1 MSRASAEINLSAITQ
16 NFKSIKSRTT
26 ADVLAVVKADAYGH
40 GLIPVSKALEEAG
53 ADWFGTALLEEALNL
68 RKAGILKPIISWLTP
83 LGEDFKSAIDLDI
96 DLGIPSIDL
105 LDEVVK
111 TASLTGKTARIHLE
125 IDTGMSRGGV
135 LSEWDQLIKS
145 VLAGVNL
152 KQLKVIGIWSHFA
165 RADEP
170 DELMNQEQLSLF
182 EEKVNQAK
190 AAGIDAQFIHI
201 ANSAALFTNKSAH
214 KNIIR
219 SGIALFGLSP
229 DVKTIG
235 DSSSLGLKPA
245 MKLKAKLKLVK
256 EVKAGSSVG
265 YGGTAVLKSD
275 TKLGVV
281 ALGYEDGIPRST
293 NNLAG
298 VFVDKKRAPIIGRV
312 SMDQFVVDLGIT
324 STAKTGDEV
333 IVFGD
338 GSNGEYTVD
347 EWAKAAN
354 TINYEIITRIGP
366 RVPRIYPRE

>member
-16 NFKSIKSRTT
+16 NFKLIKSRTT

-53 ADWFGTALLEEALNL
+53 ADWFGTALLEEAINL

-105 LDEVVK
+105 LDEVIK
-111 TASLTGKTARIHLE
+111 AASLTGKTARIHLE

-145 VLAGVNL
+145 VLVGVNL

-201 ANSAALFTNKSAH
+201 ANSAALFTNKSTH

-245 MKLKAKLKLVK
+245 MKLKAKLNLVK

-281 ALGYEDGIPRST
+281 ALGYADGIPRNT

-312 SMDQFVVDLGIT
+312 SMDQFVVDLGVT
-324 STAKTGDEV
+324 SNAKTGDEV

-338 GSNGEYTVD
+338 GSGDEYTVD

>member
-53 ADWFGTALLEEALNL
+53 ADWFGTALLEEAINL

-105 LDEVVK
+105 LDEVIK
-111 TASLTGKTARIHLE
+111 AASLTGKTARIHLE

-145 VLAGVNL
+145 VLVGVNL

-201 ANSAALFTNKSAH
+201 ANSAALFTNKSTH

-245 MKLKAKLKLVK
+245 MKLKAKLNLVK

-281 ALGYEDGIPRST
+281 ALGYADGIPRNT

-338 GSNGEYTVD
+338 GSGDEYTVD

>member
-1 MSRASAEINLSAITQ
+1 MSRASAEINLSAIIQ

-53 ADWFGTALLEEALNL
+53 ANWFGTALLEEAINL

-105 LDEVVK
+105 LDEVIK
-111 TASLTGKTARIHLE
+111 AASLTGKTARIHLE

-145 VLAGVNL
+145 VLVGVNL

-201 ANSAALFTNKSAH
+201 ANSAALFTNKSTH

-229 DVKTIG
+229 DIKTIG

-245 MKLKAKLKLVK
+245 MKLKAKLNLVK

-281 ALGYEDGIPRST
+281 ALGYADGIPRST

>member
-53 ADWFGTALLEEALNL
+53 ADWFGTALLEEAINL

-105 LDEVVK
+105 LDEVIK
-111 TASLTGKTARIHLE
+111 AASLTGKTARIHLE

-235 DSSSLGLKPA
+235 DSSSLSLKPA
-245 MKLKAKLKLVK
+245 MKLKAKLNIVK

-281 ALGYEDGIPRST
+281 ALGYADGIPRST

-298 VFVDKKRAPIIGRV
+298 VFVNKKRAPIIGRV

>member
-1 MSRASAEINLSAITQ
+1 MSRASAEINLSSITQ

-53 ADWFGTALLEEALNL
+53 ADWFGTALLEEAINL

-105 LDEVVK
+105 LDEVIK
-111 TASLTGKTARIHLE
+111 AASLTGKAARIHLE

-145 VLAGVNL
+145 VLVGVNL

-170 DELMNQEQLSLF
+170 AELMNQEQLSLF

-201 ANSAALFTNKSAH
+201 ANSAALFTNKSTH

-245 MKLKAKLKLVK
+245 MKLKAKLNLVK

-281 ALGYEDGIPRST
+281 ALGYADGIPRNT

-324 STAKTGDEV
+324 SNAKTGDEV

-338 GSNGEYTVD
+338 GSGGEYTVD

>member
-53 ADWFGTALLEEALNL
+53 ADWFGTALLEEAINL

-105 LDEVVK
+105 LDEVIK
-111 TASLTGKTARIHLE
+111 AASLTGKTARIHLE

-145 VLAGVNL
+145 VLVGVNL

-201 ANSAALFTNKSAH
+201 ANSAALFTNKSTH

-245 MKLKAKLKLVK
+245 MKLKAKLNLVK
-256 EVKAGSSVG
+256 EVKVGSSVG

-281 ALGYEDGIPRST
+281 ALGYADGIPRNT

-312 SMDQFVVDLGIT
+312 SMDQFVVDLGVT
-324 STAKTGDEV
+324 SNAKTGDEV

-338 GSNGEYTVD
+338 GSGDEYTVD

>member
-53 ADWFGTALLEEALNL
+53 ADWFGTALLEEAINL

-105 LDEVVK
+105 LDEVIK
-111 TASLTGKTARIHLE
+111 AASLTGKAARIHLE

-190 AAGIDAQFIHI
+190 AAGIDAQSIHI

-229 DVKTIG
+229 DIKTIG

-245 MKLKAKLKLVK
+245 MKLKAKLNLVK

-265 YGGTAVLKSD
+265 YGGTALIKSD

-281 ALGYEDGIPRST
+281 ALGYADGIPRST

-338 GSNGEYTVD
+338 GSSGEYTVD

>member
-1 MSRASAEINLSAITQ
+1 MSRASVEINLSAITQ

-105 LDEVVK
+105 LDEVIK

-245 MKLKAKLKLVK
+245 MKLKAKLNLVK

-281 ALGYEDGIPRST
+281 ALGYADGIPRNT

-333 IVFGD
+333 IIFGD
-338 GSNGEYTVD
+338 GSSGEYTVD

>member
-16 NFKSIKSRTT
+16 NFKLIKSRTT

-53 ADWFGTALLEEALNL
+53 ADWFGTALLEEAINL

-105 LDEVVK
+105 LDEVIK
-111 TASLTGKTARIHLE
+111 AASLTGKAARIHLE

-145 VLAGVNL
+145 VLVGVNL
-152 KQLKVIGIWSHFA
+152 KLLKVIGIWSHFA

-170 DELMNQEQLSLF
+170 AELMNQEQLSLF

-190 AAGIDAQFIHI
+190 TAGIDAQFIHI
-201 ANSAALFTNKSAH
+201 ANSAALFTNKSTH

-245 MKLKAKLKLVK
+245 MKLKAKLNLVK

-281 ALGYEDGIPRST
+281 ALGYADGIPRNT

-312 SMDQFVVDLGIT
+312 SMDQFVVDLGVT
-324 STAKTGDEV
+324 SNAKTGDEV

-338 GSNGEYTVD
+338 GSGGEYTVD

>member
-53 ADWFGTALLEEALNL
+53 ADWFGTALLEEAINL

-105 LDEVVK
+105 LDEVIK
-111 TASLTGKTARIHLE
+111 AASLTGKAARIHLE

-145 VLAGVNL
+145 VLVGVNL
-152 KQLKVIGIWSHFA
+152 KLLKVIGIWSHFA

-170 DELMNQEQLSLF
+170 AELMNQEQLILF

-190 AAGIDAQFIHI
+190 TAGIDAQFIHI
-201 ANSAALFTNKSAH
+201 ANSAALFTNKSTH

-229 DVKTIG
+229 DIKTIG

-245 MKLKAKLKLVK
+245 MKLKAKLNLVK

-275 TKLGVV
+275 TKLGVIT
-281 ALGYEDGIPRST
+281 LGYADGIPRNT

-298 VFVDKKRAPIIGRV
+298 VFVDKKRAPMIGRV

-324 STAKTGDEV
+324 SNAKTGDEV

-338 GSNGEYTVD
+338 GSGGEYTVD

>member
-53 ADWFGTALLEEALNL
+53 ADWFGTALLEEAINL

-105 LDEVVK
+105 LDEVIK
-111 TASLTGKTARIHLE
+111 AASLTGKTARIHLE

-145 VLAGVNL
+145 VLVGVNL

-201 ANSAALFTNKSAH
+201 ANSAALFTNKSTH

-245 MKLKAKLKLVK
+245 MKLKAKLNLVK

-281 ALGYEDGIPRST
+281 ALGYADGIPRNT

-312 SMDQFVVDLGIT
+312 SMDQFVVDLGVT
-324 STAKTGDEV
+324 SNAKTGDEV

-338 GSNGEYTVD
+338 GSSGEYTVD

>member
-16 NFKSIKSRTT
+16 NFKLIKSRTT

-53 ADWFGTALLEEALNL
+53 ADWFGTALLEEAINL

-105 LDEVVK
+105 LDEVIK
-111 TASLTGKTARIHLE
+111 AASLTGKAARIHLE

-145 VLAGVNL
+145 VLVGVNL

-190 AAGIDAQFIHI
+190 TAGIDAQFIHI

-229 DVKTIG
+229 DIKTIG

-245 MKLKAKLKLVK
+245 MKLKAKLNLVK

-265 YGGTAVLKSD
+265 YGGTALIKSD

-281 ALGYEDGIPRST
+281 ALGYADGIPRST

-338 GSNGEYTVD
+338 GSSGEYTVD

>member
-53 ADWFGTALLEEALNL
+53 ADWFGTALLEEAINL

-105 LDEVVK
+105 LDEVIK
-111 TASLTGKTARIHLE
+111 AASLTGKTARIHLE

-245 MKLKAKLKLVK
+245 MKLKAKLNLVK

-281 ALGYEDGIPRST
+281 ALGYADGIPRST

-338 GSNGEYTVD
+338 GSSGEYTVD

>member
-1 MSRASAEINLSAITQ
+1 MSRASVEINLSAITQ

-53 ADWFGTALLEEALNL
+53 ADWFGTALLEEAINL

-105 LDEVVK
+105 LNEVIK
-111 TASLTGKTARIHLE
+111 AASLTGKAARIHLE

-145 VLAGVNL
+145 VLVGVNL

-201 ANSAALFTNKSAH
+201 ANSAALFTNKSSH

-229 DVKTIG
+229 DIKTIG

-245 MKLKAKLKLVK
+245 MKLKAKLNLVK
-256 EVKAGSSVG
+256 EVKSGSSVG

-281 ALGYEDGIPRST
+281 ALGYADGIPRST

-338 GSNGEYTVD
+338 GSSGEYTVD

>member
-53 ADWFGTALLEEALNL
+53 ADWFGTALLEEAINL

-105 LDEVVK
+105 LDEVIK
-111 TASLTGKTARIHLE
+111 AASLTGKTARIHLE

-145 VLAGVNL
+145 VLVGVNL

-201 ANSAALFTNKSAH
+201 ANSAALFTNKSTH

-229 DVKTIG
+229 DIKTIG

-245 MKLKAKLKLVK
+245 MKLKAKLNLVK

-281 ALGYEDGIPRST
+281 ALGYADGIPRST

-324 STAKTGDEV
+324 SSAKTGDEV

>member
-1 MSRASAEINLSAITQ
+1 MSRACVEVNLSAIVQ

-53 ADWFGTALLEEALNL
+53 ADWFGTALLEEAINL

-105 LDEVVK
+105 LDEVIK

-201 ANSAALFTNKSAH
+201 ANSAALFTNKSSH

-229 DVKTIG
+229 DIKTIG

-245 MKLKAKLKLVK
+245 MKLKAKLNLVK
-256 EVKAGSSVG
+256 DVKAGSSVG

-281 ALGYEDGIPRST
+281 ALGYADGIPRNT

-338 GSNGEYTVD
+338 GSSGEYTVD

>member
-53 ADWFGTALLEEALNL
+53 ADWFGTALLEEAINL

-105 LDEVVK
+105 LDEVIK
-111 TASLTGKTARIHLE
+111 AASLTGKTARIHLE

-145 VLAGVNL
+145 VLVGVNL

-229 DVKTIG
+229 DIKTIG

-245 MKLKAKLKLVK
+245 MKLKAKLNLVK

-265 YGGTAVLKSD
+265 YGGTAVIKSD

-281 ALGYEDGIPRST
+281 ALGYADGIPRST

-298 VFVDKKRAPIIGRV
+298 VFVNKKRAPIIGRV

>member
-16 NFKSIKSRTT
+16 NFKLIKSRTT

-53 ADWFGTALLEEALNL
+53 ADWFGTALLEEAINL

-105 LDEVVK
+105 LDEVIK
-111 TASLTGKTARIHLE
+111 AASLTGKAARIHLE

-145 VLAGVNL
+145 VLVGVNL
-152 KQLKVIGIWSHFA
+152 KLLKVIGIWSHFA

-170 DELMNQEQLSLF
+170 AELMNQEQLSLF

-190 AAGIDAQFIHI
+190 TAGIDAQFIHI

-229 DVKTIG
+229 DIKTIG

-245 MKLKAKLKLVK
+245 MKLKAKLNLVK

-265 YGGTAVLKSD
+265 YGGTALIKSD

-281 ALGYEDGIPRST
+281 ALGYADGIPRST

-298 VFVDKKRAPIIGRV
+298 VFVDKKRAPMIGRV

-324 STAKTGDEV
+324 SNAKTGDEV

-338 GSNGEYTVD
+338 GSGGEYTVD

>member
-1 MSRASAEINLSAITQ
+1 MSRASVEINLSAITQ

-53 ADWFGTALLEEALNL
+53 ADWFGTALLEEAINL

-105 LDEVVK
+105 LNEVIK
-111 TASLTGKTARIHLE
+111 AASLTGKAARIHLE

-245 MKLKAKLKLVK
+245 MKLKAKLNLVK

-281 ALGYEDGIPRST
+281 ALGYADGIPRST

-338 GSNGEYTVD
+338 GSSGEYTVD

>member
-16 NFKSIKSRTT
+16 NFKSIKSRTN

-53 ADWFGTALLEEALNL
+53 ADWFGTALLEEAINL
-68 RKAGILKPIISWLTP
+68 RKSGILKPIISWLTP

-105 LDEVVK
+105 LDEVIK
-111 TASLTGKTARIHLE
+111 AASLTGKTARIHLE

-201 ANSAALFTNKSAH
+201 ANSAALFTNKSTH

-229 DVKTIG
+229 DIKTIG

-245 MKLKAKLKLVK
+245 MKLKAKLNLVK

-281 ALGYEDGIPRST
+281 ALGYADGIPRST

-298 VFVDKKRAPIIGRV
+298 VFVNKKRAPIIGRV

>member
-1 MSRASAEINLSAITQ
+1 MSRASAEINLSAIKQ
-16 NFKSIKSRTT
+16 NFKAIKSRTT

-53 ADWFGTALLEEALNL
+53 ADWFGTALLEEAINL

-96 DLGIPSIDL
+96 DLGIPSLDL
-105 LDEVVK
+105 LNEVIK
-111 TASLTGKTARIHLE
+111 TASSTGKTARIHLE
-125 IDTGMSRGGV
+125 IDTGMSRSGV

-145 VLAGVNL
+145 VLVGVNL

-190 AAGIDAQFIHI
+190 AAGINAQFVHI

-235 DSSSLGLKPA
+235 NSSSLGLKPA
-245 MKLKAKLKLVK
+245 MKLKAKLNLVK
-256 EVKAGSSVG
+256 EVKAGASVG
-265 YGGTAVLKSD
+265 YGGTVVLKSD

-281 ALGYEDGIPRST
+281 ALGYADGIPRNT

-324 STAKTGDEV
+324 SSAKTGDEV

-338 GSNGEYTVD
+338 GSDGEYTVD

>member
-53 ADWFGTALLEEALNL
+53 ADWFGTALLEEAINL

-105 LDEVVK
+105 LDEVIK
-111 TASLTGKTARIHLE
+111 AASLTGKTARIHLE

-145 VLAGVNL
+145 VLVGVNL

-201 ANSAALFTNKSAH
+201 ANSAALFTNKSTH

-245 MKLKAKLKLVK
+245 MKLKAKLNLVK

-275 TKLGVV
+275 TKLGVIT
-281 ALGYEDGIPRST
+281 LGYADGIPRNT

-298 VFVDKKRAPIIGRV
+298 VFVDKKRAPMIGRV

-324 STAKTGDEV
+324 SNAKTGDEG

-338 GSNGEYTVD
+338 GSGGEYTVD

>member
-1 MSRASAEINLSAITQ
+1 MSRASADINLSAITQ
-16 NFKSIKSRTT
+16 NFKLIKSRTT

-53 ADWFGTALLEEALNL
+53 ADWFGTALLEEAINL

-83 LGEDFKSAIDLDI
+83 LGEDFKSAIELDI

-105 LDEVVK
+105 LNEVIK
-111 TASLTGKTARIHLE
+111 AASLTGKAARIHLE

-170 DELMNQEQLSLF
+170 GELMNKEQLSLF
-182 EEKVNQAK
+182 EEKVNQAM

-201 ANSAALFTNKSAH
+201 ANSAALFTNKSSH

-229 DVKTIG
+229 DIKTIG

-245 MKLKAKLKLVK
+245 MKLKAKLNLVK
-256 EVKAGSSVG
+256 DVKAGSSVG

-281 ALGYEDGIPRST
+281 ALGYADGIPRST

-324 STAKTGDEV
+324 SNAKTGDEV

-338 GSNGEYTVD
+338 GSSGEYTVD

>member
-53 ADWFGTALLEEALNL
+53 ADWFGTALLEEAINL
-68 RKAGILKPIISWLTP
+68 RKSGILTPIISWLTP

-105 LDEVVK
+105 LNEVIK
-111 TASLTGKTARIHLE
+111 AASLTGKTARIHLE

-145 VLAGVNL
+145 VLVGVNL

-201 ANSAALFTNKSAH
+201 ANSAALFTNKSSH

-229 DVKTIG
+229 DIKTIG

-245 MKLKAKLKLVK
+245 MKLKAKLNLVK
-256 EVKAGSSVG
+256 DVKAGASVG
-265 YGGTAVLKSD
+265 YGGTAVIKSD

-281 ALGYEDGIPRST
+281 ALGYADGIPRNT

-324 STAKTGDEV
+324 SIAKTGDEV

-338 GSNGEYTVD
+338 GSSGEYTVD

>member
-53 ADWFGTALLEEALNL
+53 ADWFGTALLEEAINL

-105 LDEVVK
+105 LDEVIK
-111 TASLTGKTARIHLE
+111 AASLAGKAARIHLE

-245 MKLKAKLKLVK
+245 MKLKAKLNLVK

-265 YGGTAVLKSD
+265 YGGTAVIKSD

-281 ALGYEDGIPRST
+281 ALGYADGIPRST

>member
-53 ADWFGTALLEEALNL
+53 ADWFGTALLEEAINL

-105 LDEVVK
+105 LDEVIK
-111 TASLTGKTARIHLE
+111 AASLTGKAARIHLE

-145 VLAGVNL
+145 VLVGVNL

-245 MKLKAKLKLVK
+245 MKLKAKLNLVK

-281 ALGYEDGIPRST
+281 ALGYADGIPRST

-338 GSNGEYTVD
+338 GSSGEYTVD

>member
-16 NFKSIKSRTT
+16 NFKLIKSRTT

-53 ADWFGTALLEEALNL
+53 ADWFGTALLEEAINL

-105 LDEVVK
+105 LNEVIK
-111 TASLTGKTARIHLE
+111 AATLTGKTARIHLE

-190 AAGIDAQFIHI
+190 AAGVDAQFVHI

-245 MKLKAKLKLVK
+245 MKLKAKLNLVK
-256 EVKAGSSVG
+256 EVKAGASVG
-265 YGGTAVLKSD
+265 YGGTAVITTD

-281 ALGYEDGIPRST
+281 ALGYADGIPRNT

-298 VFVDKKRAPIIGRV
+298 VFFDKKRAAIIGRV

-338 GSNGEYTVD
+338 GSSGEYTVD

>member
-53 ADWFGTALLEEALNL
+53 ADWFGTALLEEAINL

-105 LDEVVK
+105 LDEVIK
-111 TASLTGKTARIHLE
+111 AASLTGKAARIHLE

-145 VLAGVNL
+145 VLVGVNL
-152 KQLKVIGIWSHFA
+152 KLLKVIGIWSHFA

-170 DELMNQEQLSLF
+170 AELMNQEQLSLF

-190 AAGIDAQFIHI
+190 TAGIDAQFIHI
-201 ANSAALFTNKSAH
+201 ANSAALFTNKSTH

-245 MKLKAKLKLVK
+245 MKLKAKLNLVK

-281 ALGYEDGIPRST
+281 ALGYADGIPRNT

-298 VFVDKKRAPIIGRV
+298 VFVDKKRAPMIGRV
-312 SMDQFVVDLGIT
+312 SMDQFVVDLGVT
-324 STAKTGDEV
+324 SNAKTGDEV

-338 GSNGEYTVD
+338 GSGDEYTVD

>member
-1 MSRASAEINLSAITQ
+1 MSRASVEINLSAITQ

-40 GLIPVSKALEEAG
+40 GLITVSKALEEAG
-53 ADWFGTALLEEALNL
+53 ADWFGTALLEEAINL

-105 LDEVVK
+105 LNEVIK
-111 TASLTGKTARIHLE
+111 AASLTGKAARIHLE

-170 DELMNQEQLSLF
+170 GELMNQEQLSLF

-190 AAGIDAQFIHI
+190 AAGIDVQFIHI
-201 ANSAALFTNKSAH
+201 ANSAALFTNKSSH

-229 DVKTIG
+229 DIKTIG

-245 MKLKAKLKLVK
+245 MKLKAKLNLVK
-256 EVKAGSSVG
+256 DVKAGASVG
-265 YGGTAVLKSD
+265 YGGTAVIKSD

-281 ALGYEDGIPRST
+281 ALGYADGIPRNT

-298 VFVDKKRAPIIGRV
+298 VFVNKKRAPIIGRV
-312 SMDQFVVDLGIT
+312 SMDQFVVDLGVT

-338 GSNGEYTVD
+338 GSSGEYTVD

>member
-53 ADWFGTALLEEALNL
+53 ADWFGTALLEEAINL

-105 LDEVVK
+105 LDEVIKV
-111 TASLTGKTARIHLE
+111 ASLTGKTARIHLE

-135 LSEWDQLIKS
+135 LSEWDELIKS
-145 VLAGVNL
+145 VLVGVNL

-201 ANSAALFTNKSAH
+201 ANSAALFTNKSTH

-229 DVKTIG
+229 DIKTIG
-235 DSSSLGLKPA
+235 NSSSLGLKPA
-245 MKLKAKLKLVK
+245 MKLKAKLNLVK

-281 ALGYEDGIPRST
+281 ALGYADGISRST

-338 GSNGEYTVD
+338 GSSGEYTVD

>member
-53 ADWFGTALLEEALNL
+53 ADWFGTALLEEAINL

-105 LDEVVK
+105 LDEVIK
-111 TASLTGKTARIHLE
+111 AASLTGKTARIHLE

-145 VLAGVNL
+145 VLVGVNL

-201 ANSAALFTNKSAH
+201 ANSAALFTNKSSH

-229 DVKTIG
+229 DIKTIG

-245 MKLKAKLKLVK
+245 MKLKAKLNLVK

-281 ALGYEDGIPRST
+281 ALGYADGIPRST

-312 SMDQFVVDLGIT
+312 SMDQFVVDLGIA

-338 GSNGEYTVD
+338 GSSGEYTVD

>member
-16 NFKSIKSRTT
+16 NFKSIKSRTN

-53 ADWFGTALLEEALNL
+53 ADWFGTALLEEAINL

-105 LDEVVK
+105 LDEVIK
-111 TASLTGKTARIHLE
+111 AASLTGKTARIHLE

-201 ANSAALFTNKSAH
+201 ANSAALFTNKSTH

-229 DVKTIG
+229 DIKTIG

-245 MKLKAKLKLVK
+245 MKLKAKLNLVK

-281 ALGYEDGIPRST
+281 ALGYADGIPRST

>member
-1 MSRASAEINLSAITQ
+1 MSRASVEINLSAVTQ

-53 ADWFGTALLEEALNL
+53 ADWFGTALLEEAINL

-105 LDEVVK
+105 LNEVIK
-111 TASLTGKTARIHLE
+111 AASLTGKAARIHLE

-145 VLAGVNL
+145 VLVGVNL

-170 DELMNQEQLSLF
+170 GELMNQEQLSLF

-201 ANSAALFTNKSAH
+201 ANSAALFTNKSSH

-229 DVKTIG
+229 DIKTIG

-245 MKLKAKLKLVK
+245 MKLKAKLNLVK
-256 EVKAGSSVG
+256 DVKAGASVG
-265 YGGTAVLKSD
+265 YGGTVVIKSD

-281 ALGYEDGIPRST
+281 ALGYADGIPRNT

-338 GSNGEYTVD
+338 GSSGEYTVD

>member
-16 NFKSIKSRTT
+16 NFKLIKSRTT

-53 ADWFGTALLEEALNL
+53 ADWFGTALLEEAINL

-105 LDEVVK
+105 LDEVIK
-111 TASLTGKTARIHLE
+111 AASLTGKAARIHLE

-145 VLAGVNL
+145 VLVGVNL

-170 DELMNQEQLSLF
+170 AELMNQEQLSLF

-190 AAGIDAQFIHI
+190 TAGIDAQFIHI
-201 ANSAALFTNKSAH
+201 ANSAALFTNKSTH

-229 DVKTIG
+229 DIKTIG

-245 MKLKAKLKLVK
+245 MKLKAKLNLVK

-275 TKLGVV
+275 TKLGVIT
-281 ALGYEDGIPRST
+281 LGYADGIPRNT

-298 VFVDKKRAPIIGRV
+298 VFVDKKRAPMIGRV

-324 STAKTGDEV
+324 SNAKTGDEV

-338 GSNGEYTVD
+338 GSGDEYTVD

>member
-53 ADWFGTALLEEALNL
+53 ADWFGTALLEEAINL

-105 LDEVVK
+105 LDEVIK
-111 TASLTGKTARIHLE
+111 AASLTGKAARIHLE

-145 VLAGVNL
+145 VLVGVNL

-201 ANSAALFTNKSAH
+201 ANSAALFTNKSTH

-245 MKLKAKLKLVK
+245 MKLKAKLNLVK

-275 TKLGVV
+275 TKLGVIT
-281 ALGYEDGIPRST
+281 LGYADGIPRNT

-324 STAKTGDEV
+324 SNAKTGDEV

-338 GSNGEYTVD
+338 GSGDEYTVD

>member
-53 ADWFGTALLEEALNL
+53 ANWFGTALLEEAINL

-96 DLGIPSIDL
+96 DLGIPSVDL
-105 LDEVVK
+105 LDEVIK
-111 TASLTGKTARIHLE
+111 AASLTGKTARIHLE

-145 VLAGVNL
+145 VLVGVNL

-229 DVKTIG
+229 DIKTIG

-245 MKLKAKLKLVK
+245 MKLKAKLNLVK

-265 YGGTAVLKSD
+265 YGGTAVIKSD

-281 ALGYEDGIPRST
+281 AIGYADGIPRST

-298 VFVDKKRAPIIGRV
+298 VFVNKKRAPIIGRV

-338 GSNGEYTVD
+338 GSSGEYTVD

>member
-1 MSRASAEINLSAITQ
+1 MSRACVEVNLSAIAQ

-40 GLIPVSKALEEAG
+40 GLIPVSKALEDAG
-53 ADWFGTALLEEALNL
+53 ADWFGTALLEEAINL

-105 LDEVVK
+105 LNEVIK
-111 TASLTGKTARIHLE
+111 AASLTGKAARIHLE

-145 VLAGVNL
+145 VLVGVNL

-201 ANSAALFTNKSAH
+201 ANSAALFTNKSSH

-229 DVKTIG
+229 DIKTIG

-245 MKLKAKLKLVK
+245 MKLKAKLNLVK
-256 EVKAGSSVG
+256 DVKAGASVG
-265 YGGTAVLKSD
+265 YGGTVVIKSD

-281 ALGYEDGIPRST
+281 ALGYADGIPRNT

-338 GSNGEYTVD
+338 GSSGEYTVD